1 MTVKKIINKVKIE
14 ADDNVQCIPMTV
26 FTFPNTT
33 IQQQPACPLEEQL
46 PDQGLDQF
54 WSGRTSLWQLH
65 AVPRENKSSNYLLLL
80 NQLMQFT
87 MCKCGKIP
95 MGKQPPY
102 IKQPRGIQP
111 TSPVLYFTQ

>member
-1 MTVKKIINKVKIE
+1 MTVKKHINKVKFE

-54 WSGRTSLWQLH
+54 
-65 AVPRENKSSNYLLLL
+65 
-80 NQLMQFT
+80 
-87 MCKCGKIP
+87 
-95 MGKQPPY
+95 
-102 IKQPRGIQP
+102 
-111 TSPVLYFTQ
+111 